1 MSLTARAWEG
11 ALLHHRSKQEPAPI
25 ADHSDLSASVES
37 EINLLIVD
45 CETRR
50 FAVAGPI
57 ERSISRRWIGEI
69 ERAERSGRRIFCVP
83 VANIQRSEI
92 ATLVAVLGYQEW
104 PPTTIVSPPAEIV
117 PEAETPEEQFVPDHN
132 SGGRSH
138 ELRERELSAI
148 SRNKKSQSK
157 SAKSGS
163 SNI

>member
-11 ALLHHRSKQEPAPI
+11 ALLHHRSKQEPEPI

-69 ERAERSGRRIFCVP
+69 ERAERSGRQIFCVP

-104 PPTTIVSPPAEIV
+104 PPTTIVSLPPEIMA
-117 PEAETPEEQFVPDHN
+117 EAESPEEQFVPDH
-132 SGGRSH
+132 GGGGH

-148 SRNKKSQSK
+148 SRSKRSQSK
-157 SAKSGS
+157 STKSRS
-163 SNI
+163 SNL